1 MATKEQLKGNKK
13 LSIFIDC
20 PLQRKSERG
29 NIDVFQIG
37 VWKDE
42 YIWDKL
48 INRSDLDNSYAVIRN
63 TIPFHSDWNWLMK
76 VVDRILELYPN
87 CLYTE
92 TTDIKHTIVMN
103 DTSFRFYHIA
113 FRTNVRDDDA
123 KVIRVTG
130 KNHQDTLYKA
140 CVQFVDWHNKN
151 NKV

>member
-20 PLQRKSERG
+20 PLQRKSEKG

-48 INRSDLDNSYAVIRN
+48 INRSDLDNTYAVIRN

-76 VVDRILELYPN
+76 VVDEIEAIKYNEKYVVVDIVSTGCYIYCKGNESLSINLF
-87 CLYTE
+87 
-92 TTDIKHTIVMN
+92 TDSKT
-103 DTSFRFYHIA
+103 
-113 FRTNVRDDDA
+113 DA
-123 KVIRVTG
+123 VW
-130 KNHQDTLYKA
+130 NA

-151 NKV
+151 CNKTHSIYV